1 MFTLIFVLLILFSV
15 LIVSNIVPAVY
26 AQAVINSSIEYAMTI
41 PLGYIYF
48 TLYKSIKTN

>member
-1 MFTLIFVLLILFSV
+1 MSAFSFAKIEVLDRVAI
-15 LIVSNIVPAVY
+15 IVDE
-26 AQAVINSSIEYAMTI
+26 NSSIEYAFTI